1 MKRVIVHLIC
11 FLVAWTSSVPAGAS
25 ANIDAI
31 DESHSISMVPYALP
45 PNARVIHVSP
55 GEYSELETQLLE
67 KGYRQSNQQILLAGS
82 PRVNVAGQA
91 HITAGGNADN
101 GDCNDS
107 PARDDSGEASVNLSI
122 NIMNDLTPR
131 DGGVEA
137 AVVFVIIGAVVVVV
151 WTLYAVKFLY
161 DVAVGAQ
168 PCGRWSELN
177 FSVSSISR
185 DTSQHADFSGV
196 HFMTGYRDGGTDV
209 GISAEA
215 GYADILLSETGS
227 PSLDGLYWMVG
238 PILRWRLNRFD
249 NPSYYEMEFSAGTS
263 EHPEIGLLARAKAGL
278 NFGIGNALRG
288 GVNLGVLNIN
298 LNDNQ
303 GIITD
308 RHRYYYLLGVEMGY
322 RF

>member
-1 MKRVIVHLIC
+1 MWSMKRIIVHLIC
-11 FLVAWTSSVPAGAS
+11 FLVAWTSSVPAVAS
-25 ANIDAI
+25 ANIDEAP
-31 DESHSISMVPYALP
+31 SINSEVYVSA
-45 PNARVIHVSP
+45 PNTRVIHVSSE
-55 GEYSELETQLLE
+55 EYSALETQLIN
-67 KGYRQSNQQILLAGS
+67 KGYRQNAQQILLARNS
-82 PRVNVAGQA
+82 RVTVAGQTQ
-91 HITAGGNADN
+91 ITAVGNVN
-101 GDCNDS
+101 SNDCNDS
-107 PARDDSGEASVNLSI
+107 PTRDDSGDASVNLSI

-177 FSVSSISR
+177 ISVSSISR
-185 DTSQHADFSGV
+185 DSHQHADFSGL
-196 HFMTGYRDGGTDV
+196 HLMTGYRDGATDV

-215 GYADILLSETGS
+215 GYADILLSEAGTL
-227 PSLDGLYWMVG
+227 SLDGLYWMVG
-238 PILRWRLNRFD
+238 PMLRWRLNRSR

-278 NFGIGNALRG
+278 RFGIGNALRG

-298 LNDNQ
+298 LNDTQ

-308 RHRYYYLLGVEMGY
+308 RHRYYYLLGIEMGY